1 MEKYIEEFLEYLDVE
16 RNFSPHTLNA
26 YRVDLKQFSR
36 FLLLS
41 KPPLT
46 VSSINYLT
54 IREFLA
60 HIQVR
65 RCSRRTTSRKLSSLR
80 SFFRFLSRQGYVS
93 SNPTSGVRTPRIDR
107 KLPKFLD
114 LDQAAK
120 LVETPSEDTPLGL
133 RDRAILEMLYSTGM
147 RVSEL
152 VDSNL
157 HQVDFIGGVLKV
169 RGKGRKERLL
179 PVGERALEAL
189 EKYLEK
195 RDALLK
201 KRKSDIAQEEAA
213 LFLNRWGGRMK
224 RLAVMRMVRKHIKRV
239 SVELNISPHTMRHT
253 FATHLLD
260 AGADLR
266 IIQELLGHT
275 NLSTTQIYTH
285 LTTKKL
291 KSVYNNA
298 HPRA

>member
-1 MEKYIEEFLEYLDVE
+1 MEYLDVE
-16 RNFSPHTLNA
+16 RNFSPHTLSA
-26 YRVDLKQFSR
+26 YCVDLKQFSR

-46 VSSINYLT
+46 VNSINHLT

-60 HIQVR
+60 HLQVR
-65 RCSRRTTSRKLSSLR
+65 RCSRRSASRKLSSLR
-80 SFFRFLSRQGYVS
+80 SFFRFLNRQGYVS
-93 SNPTSGVRTPRIDR
+93 SDPTSGLGTPRIDK

-114 LDQAAK
+114 LEQAAG
-120 LVETPSEDTPLGL
+120 LVEAPSEDTPLSL

-152 VDSNL
+152 VGSNL

-169 RGKGRKERLL
+169 KGKGRKERLV
-179 PVGERALEAL
+179 PIGERALEAL
-189 EKYLEK
+189 TKYLEK

-201 KRKSDIAQEEAA
+201 RRKGDITQEETA
-213 LFLNRWGGRMK
+213 LFLNKWGGRMR
-224 RLAVMRMVRKHIKRV
+224 RLAVMRMVKRYIKKV
-239 SVELNISPHTMRHT
+239 SAELNISPHTLRHT

-266 IIQELLGHT
+266 VIQEFLGHA

-285 LTTKKL
+285 LTTKRL
-291 KSVYNNA
+291 KSIYNNA

>member
-1 MEKYIEEFLEYLDVE
+1 MEKYIEEFLEYLDIE
-16 RNFSPHTLNA
+16 RNFSSHTLSA

-41 KPPLT
+41 KPSLT
-46 VSSINYLT
+46 VNGINHLT

-60 HIQVR
+60 HLRVR
-65 RCSRRTTSRKLSSLR
+65 RCSHRTTSRKLSSLR
-80 SFFRFLSRQGYVS
+80 SFFRFLSRQEYVS
-93 SNPTSGVRTPRIDR
+93 SDPTSGLRTPRIDR

-114 LDQAAK
+114 LDQAAR
-120 LVETPSEDTPLGL
+120 LVEAPSEDTPLGL

-169 RGKGRKERLL
+169 RGKGRKERLI
-179 PVGERALEAL
+179 PIGERALEAL
-189 EKYLEK
+189 TKYLEK
-195 RDALLK
+195 RDTLLK
-201 KRKSDIAQEEAA
+201 RRKRDIAREEA
-213 LFLNRWGGRMK
+213 LFLNKWGGRMK
-224 RLAVMRMVRKHIKRV
+224 RLAVMRVVKRHIKKV
-239 SVELNISPHTMRHT
+239 SLELNISPHTMRHT

-266 IIQELLGHT
+266 IIQELLGHA

-285 LTTKKL
+285 LTTKRL
-291 KSVYNNA
+291 KSIYNSA

>member
-1 MEKYIEEFLEYLDVE
+1 MEKYIEEFLEYLDIE
-16 RNFSPHTLNA
+16 RNFSPHTLSA
-26 YRVDLKQFSR
+26 YRLDLRQFLQ

-41 KPPLT
+41 EPSLT
-46 VSSINYLT
+46 VSSINHLT

-60 HIQVR
+60 YLQVR
-65 RCSRRTTSRKLSSLR
+65 KCSRRTTSRKLSSLR
-80 SFFRFLSRQGYVS
+80 SFFAFLSRRGYIS
-93 SNPTSGVRTPRIDR
+93 SDPTSGLRTPRIER
-107 KLPKFLD
+107 RLPKFLD
-114 LDQAAK
+114 LDQVVR
-120 LVETPSEDTPLGL
+120 LVEAPSKDTPLGL

-157 HQVDFIGGVLKV
+157 AQVDFIGGVLKV

-179 PVGERALEAL
+179 PIGERALEAL
-189 EKYLEK
+189 TKYLEK

-201 KRKSDIAQEEAA
+201 KRKKDIAQDETA
-213 LFLNRWGGRMK
+213 LFLNKWGGRMK
-224 RLAVMRMVRKHIKRV
+224 RLAVMRMIKKYIKKV
-239 SVELNISPHTMRHT
+239 SAELNISPHTMRHT

-266 IIQELLGHT
+266 VIQELLGHAD
-275 NLSTTQIYTH
+275 LSTTQIYTH

-291 KSVYNNA
+291 KSVYDNA